1 MFELTFLGTSAS
13 APTIER
19 GLSSAVVMHREYRFM
34 IDCGEGTQRQLL
46 KSGLGFKR
54 LDRVLLTHGHLDH
67 ILGLGGLISTFGR
80 WEMIPDIDI
89 YAGRWA
95 LRRVADLLAVV
106 FGAVDNLP
114 MKVHLHELEP
124 GVLMED
130 EHFQLRAFPVTH
142 RGQGCFGFSFVERD
156 RRPFLAE
163 RAEALGVPAGPVRRE
178 LAQGRPATLPDGRV
192 IQPDDVLGPV
202 QAGAKLVY
210 VGDVGRTDNLLDE
223 VAGANTLVI
232 EATYLEEDADMARKF
247 GHLTAAR
254 AARLAREAGVG
265 TLILNHL
272 SRRYATRQVLAEA
285 RQHFD
290 HVFVA
295 RDFDRYRVVKQEL
308 AQLVD
313 AEGNP
318 LQHRRR
324 GGVASEWLGQETGH
338 SDGLGQETGQSG

>member
-13 APTIER
+13 APTIDR
-19 GLSSAVVMHREYRFM
+19 GLTSAVVMHREYRFM

-54 LDRVLLTHGHLDH
+54 LDRILLTHGHLDH

-95 LRRVADLLAVV
+95 LRRVEDLLAVV
-106 FGAVDNLP
+106 FGTVDDLP
-114 MKVHLHELEP
+114 VKVHLHELEP
-124 GVLMED
+124 GVLLED
-130 EHFQLRAFPVTH
+130 DHFQLRAFPVTH
-142 RGQGCFGFSFVERD
+142 RGSGCFGFSFIERD
-156 RRPFLAE
+156 RRPFLAD
-163 RAEALGVPAGPVRRE
+163 RAEALGVPSGPIRRE
-178 LAQGRPATLPDGRV
+178 LAQGRPAALPDGRV
-192 IQPDDVLGPV
+192 IQPDDVLGAV

-223 VAGANTLVI
+223 VAGATTLVI
-232 EATYLEEDADMARKF
+232 EATYLEEDAGMARQF
-247 GHLTAAR
+247 GHMTAAQ

-265 TLILNHL
+265 TLLLNHV
-272 SRRYATRQVLAEA
+272 SRRYATREVLAEA

-290 HVFVA
+290 NVFVA
-295 RDFDRYRVVKQEL
+295 RDFDRFRIVKHEQ

-313 AEGNP
+313 EVGNP
-318 LQHRRR
+318 LQYKRRSPEN
-324 GGVASEWLGQETGH
+324 A
-338 SDGLGQETGQSG
+338 QSQALDA

>member
-54 LDRVLLTHGHLDH
+54 LDRILLTHGHLDH

-106 FGAVDNLP
+106 FGTVDDLP
-114 MKVHLHELEP
+114 MKVHLHELET
-124 GVLMED
+124 GLLLED
-130 EHFQLRAFPVTH
+130 EHFQLRVFPVIH
-142 RGQGCFGFSFVERD
+142 RGQGCFGFSFIERD
-156 RRPFLAE
+156 RRPFLADK
-163 RAEALGVPAGPVRRE
+163 AETLGVPAGPIRRE
-178 LAQGRPATLPDGRV
+178 LAQGRAAALPDGRV

-210 VGDVGRTDNLLDE
+210 IGDVGRTDNLLE
-223 VAGANTLVI
+223 EIAGANTLVI

-247 GHLTAAR
+247 GHLTAMR
-254 AARLAREAGVG
+254 AAQLAREAGVG

-285 RQHFD
+285 RQHFES
-290 HVFVA
+290 VYVA
-295 RDFDRYRVVKQEL
+295 RDFDRFRVVKHEP

-313 AEGNP
+313 EAGNP
-318 LQHRRR
+318 IQHKQRPNPPV
-324 GGVASEWLGQETGH
+324 GG
-338 SDGLGQETGQSG
+338 

>member
-46 KSGLGFKR
+46 QSGLGFKR
-54 LDRVLLTHGHLDH
+54 LDRILLTHGHLDH
-67 ILGLGGLISTFGR
+67 ILGLGGLISTLGR
-80 WEMIPDIDI
+80 WEMIPEIDI
-89 YAGRWA
+89 YAGHWA
-95 LRRVADLLAVV
+95 LRRVADLLNVV
-106 FGAVDNLP
+106 FGAVDDLP

-130 EHFQLRAFPVTH
+130 ERFLLRAFPVTH
-142 RGQGCFGFSFVERD
+142 RGQGCFGFSFIERD

-163 RAEALGVPAGPVRRE
+163 KAEALGVPAGPVRRE
-178 LAQGRPATLPDGRV
+178 LAQGSAATLPDGRV

-202 QAGAKLVY
+202 ETGAKLVY

-247 GHLTAAR
+247 GHMTAAR
-254 AARLAREAGVG
+254 AAHLAREAGVG
-265 TLILNHL
+265 TLILNHI
-272 SRRYATRQVLAEA
+272 SRRYATRQILAEA
-285 RQHFD
+285 RQHFANV
-290 HVFVA
+290 HVA
-295 RDFDRYRVVKQEL
+295 RDFDRFRVIKNEA

-313 AEGNP
+313 QEGNP
-318 LQHRRR
+318 IQRRQR
-324 GGVASEWLGQETGH
+324 AVASA
-338 SDGLGQETGQSG
+338 QS

>member
-19 GLSSAVVMHREYRFM
+19 GLSSAVVMHREHRFM

-54 LDRVLLTHGHLDH
+54 LDRILLTHGHLDH

-106 FGAVDNLP
+106 FGTVDDLP
-114 MKVHLHELEP
+114 VKVHLHELEP

-130 EHFQLRAFPVTH
+130 AHFQLRAFPVTH
-142 RGQGCFGFSFVERD
+142 RGQGCFGFAFIERD

-163 RAEALGVPAGPVRRE
+163 QAEALGVPAGPIRRD
-178 LAQGRPATLPDGRV
+178 LVQGQAVTLPDGRL
-192 IQPDDVLGPV
+192 ITPDDVLGPV
-202 QAGAKLVY
+202 QGGAKLVF
-210 VGDVGRTDNLLDE
+210 VGDVGRTDNLLEE
-223 VAGANTLVI
+223 VAGASALVI
-232 EATYLEEDADMARKF
+232 EATYLEEEADMARKF

-254 AARLAREAGVG
+254 AAQLAREAGVG
-265 TLILNHL
+265 ALILNHL
-272 SRRYATRQVLAEA
+272 SRRYTVRQVLEEA
-285 RQHFD
+285 RQHFEPV
-290 HVFVA
+290 HVA
-295 RDFDRYRVVKQEL
+295 RDFDRFRVLKHEP
-308 AQLVD
+308 AQLID
-313 AEGNP
+313 DEGNP
-318 LQHRRR
+318 LQRRR
-324 GGVASEWLGQETGH
+324 
-338 SDGLGQETGQSG
+338 

>member
-54 LDRVLLTHGHLDH
+54 LDRILLTHGHLDH

-106 FGAVDNLP
+106 FGTVDDLP
-114 MKVHLHELEP
+114 VKVHLHELEP
-124 GVLMED
+124 GILLQD
-130 EHFQLRAFPVTH
+130 DHFQLSAFPVTH

-163 RAEALGVPAGPVRRE
+163 RAEALGVPAGPIRRE
-178 LAQGRPATLPDGRV
+178 LAQGRPGALPDGRT
-192 IQPDDVLGPV
+192 IWPDDVLGPV
-202 QAGAKLVY
+202 QAGARLVY
-210 VGDVGRTDNLLDE
+210 IGDVGRTDNLVD
-223 VAGANTLVI
+223 VAAGANTLVI

-247 GHLTAAR
+247 GHLTAAQ
-254 AARLAREAGVG
+254 AAHLARAAGVG
-265 TLILNHL
+265 TLILNHV

-285 RQHFD
+285 RQHFENV
-290 HVFVA
+290 HVA
-295 RDFDRYRVVKQEL
+295 RDFDHFRVVKSEP
-308 AQLVD
+308 AQLMD
-313 AEGNP
+313 EEGNP
-318 LQHRRR
+318 VQRRQR
-324 GGVASEWLGQETGH
+324 PKALAEG
-338 SDGLGQETGQSG
+338 